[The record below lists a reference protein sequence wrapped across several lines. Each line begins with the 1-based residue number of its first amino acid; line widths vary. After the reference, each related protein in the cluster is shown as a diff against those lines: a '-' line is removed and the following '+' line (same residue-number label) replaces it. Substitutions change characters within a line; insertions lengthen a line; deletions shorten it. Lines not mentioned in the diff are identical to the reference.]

1 MELIDKIGQLLA
13 TLCGSIFAGASLYI
27 NLVEHPARME
37 CGTEVAAR
45 EFAPSYRRAAIMQAS
60 LAILGFLASLLVWL
74 RGNDVWWLV
83 GGLLLVLVVPFTLI
97 VIMPTNRKLLDPSL
111 DKGSD
116 ATAKLFSKWAK
127 LHAVRTCLSILAL
140 LIFLYIMT
148 VHPLP
153 RLLR

>member
-1 MELIDKIGQLLA
+1 
-13 TLCGSIFAGASLYI
+13 
-27 NLVEHPARME
+27 ME

-45 EFAPSYRRAAIMQAS
+45 EFPPSYRRAAIMQAS
-60 LAILGFLASLLVWL
+60 LAILGFLASMLVWL

-127 LHAVRTCLSILAL
+127 LHRDLSSIISRAEAE
-140 LIFLYIMT
+140 
-148 VHPLP
+148 P
-153 RLLR
+153 RITRMARMGQGNA

>member
-13 TLCGSIFAGASLYI
+13 TLCCSIFAGASLYI

-37 CGTEVAAR
+37 CGTELAAT

-60 LAILGFLASLLVWL
+60 LAILGFLASMLVWL
-74 RGNDVWWLV
+74 RGNDGWWLV

-111 DKGSD
+111 DKGADS
-116 ATAKLFSKWAK
+116 TAKLLSKWAS

-140 LIFLYIMT
+140 LIFLYILMAK
-148 VHPLP
+148 
-153 RLLR
+153 